1 MVGFEEKRAEEKRTS
16 SVSDSRYAKLEADME
31 KQNQI
36 YIDSNKQRQE
46 QMIKSQDHQ
55 LEAISRGVG
64 VLKDVSY
71 AIGDELDDHNEMLD
85 DLHTDLVNTH
95 SRLGSVSAKMNRV
108 LELSGKKKELI
119 VIVILLILIVV
130 VIALFFIPI

>member
-1 MVGFEEKRAEEKRTS
+1 M
-16 SVSDSRYAKLEADME
+16 
-31 KQNQI
+31 
-36 YIDSNKQRQE
+36 
-46 QMIKSQDHQ
+46 
-55 LEAISRGVG
+55 G

-95 SRLGSVSAKMNRV
+95 SRLGTVSAKMNRV
-108 LELSGKKKELI
+108 MELSGKKKELI
-119 VIVILLILIVV
+119 VIVVLLILIVV